1 MSPGGEQ
8 AMNPDIRSAV
18 SLIDHQ
24 IVELQKARK
33 ILLEI
38 FGEKNT
44 EDTGITK
51 TTLPF
56 PKQHVGTRRDAIIK
70 VLEENG
76 PLKRA
81 EILQK
86 TNFPLGTIAT
96 TLNDKTSFKNK
107 NGRWHYIENKENSLE
122 DKNKETP

>member
-1 MSPGGEQ
+1 
-8 AMNPDIRSAV
+8 MNPDIRSAV